1 MPLRLEIQLNI
12 LFYSIIAGMIIGILF
27 DLFRNIRG
35 KNMPL
40 IVIFIEDILFGIFL
54 AIVIFIFLIYTNFAF
69 LGTYVYLFI
78 LISCIIYF
86 SFISLYVISIQQKI
100 GRALL
105 KGARIV
111 VKNVLYP
118 FRLAFFKVRK
128 KR

>member
-1 MPLRLEIQLNI
+1 MPLRLEIQFNI

-35 KNMPL
+35 RNMPS

-69 LGTYVYLFI
+69 LGAYVYLFI

-100 GRALL
+100 GYVLL
-105 KGARIV
+105 RGARIV
-111 VKNVLYP
+111 IKNVLYP
-118 FRLAFFKVRK
+118 FRIVFLKVRK